1 MSSSAVHA
9 SPATSPSPSAVHQ
22 LVCEFVTAQAEAE
35 AEAGGGSGGW
45 AGYRGVFL
53 SAEVQ
58 DLIRSRLAGAAAAA
72 SPAEPSDGVEDSSSS
87 DGPRS
92 PKKRKLEE
100 ANAAPAVAAAAA
112 DEVSWTVCCCDGATF
127 SVALPD
133 HARVAEAKRAI
144 GVLRDVSRFAMVSKE
159 PHSI

>member
-9 SPATSPSPSAVHQ
+9 SPATSPSPSAVHEV
-22 LVCEFVTAQAEAE
+22 VCEFVTAQAEAE
-35 AEAGGGSGGW
+35 AEAGGGWS
-45 AGYRGVFL
+45 GYRGVFL

-58 DLIRSRLAGAAAAA
+58 DLIRSRLAGAAAA
-72 SPAEPSDGVEDSSSS
+72 SPAEPSDGAPGSISS

-92 PKKRKLEE
+92 SKKRKIDQ
-100 ANAAPAVAAAAA
+100 ASAAPPAAPAAAAA
-112 DEVSWTVCCCDGATF
+112 AAGADEASWTVCCCDGATF

-144 GVLRDVSRFAMVSKE
+144 GE
-159 PHSI
+159 